1 MADKKISALTGA
13 STPLAGTEVLP
24 IVQGGATV
32 KVAVSDLTAGRAV
45 SASTYNGLTI
55 GNGASSGTNNV
66 VIGPSAGSGLTT
78 GSNNVI
84 VGGYSGAAAP
94 ISGSGSGRIVFSNG
108 AGTVLGSSTT
118 SGEWSFGQ
126 NAGVLS
132 GLNTTAVEAYAG
144 SLGWAALV
152 ATSGDS
158 TGAYTQLTWN
168 RGAAGDNL
176 FNAFYTEGTATLRG
190 AITYNRAGGLTVYGT
205 TSDQRLKKNIVDAGS
220 ALEKINSIRIR
231 SFDWIE
237 TNTGND
243 FGVIA
248 QELKAVAPE
257 CVVQGQDNEDG
268 SIKTPWNV
276 DTSALVPAL
285 IKSVQELNA
294 TIATMQAALKAAGVA
309 GF

>member
-1 MADKKISALTGA
+1 
-13 STPLAGTEVLP
+13 VL
-24 IVQGGATV
+24 
-32 KVAVSDLTAGRAV
+32 
-45 SASTYNGLTI
+45 
-55 GNGASSGTNNV
+55 
-66 VIGPSAGSGLTT
+66 
-78 GSNNVI
+78 
-84 VGGYSGAAAP
+84 
-94 ISGSGSGRIVFSNG
+94 SNG
-108 AGTVLGSSTT
+108 AGDILGSSS
-118 SGEWSFGQ
+118 SGGQWSFGQ

-132 GLNTTAVEAYAG
+132 GLNVTAVEAYAG
-144 SLGWAALV
+144 SLGWTALV

-168 RGAAGDNL
+168 RGTSGDNL
-176 FNAFYTEGTATLRG
+176 FNGFYTESTVGTAVNRG
-190 AITYNRAGGLTVYGT
+190 AITFNRAGGLTVYGT

-237 TNTGND
+237 TSNKSD

-248 QELKAVAPE
+248 QELEVVAPE
-257 CVVQGQDNEDG
+257 CVVRGQDNPDG
-268 SIKTPWNV
+268 SMKTPWNV

-294 TIATMQAALKAAGVA
+294 TIATMQAALKEAGVA

>member
-1 MADKKISALTGA
+1 
-13 STPLAGTEVLP
+13 LAGTEVLP
-24 IVQGGATV
+24 IVQSGATV

-45 SASTYNGLTI
+45 SALTYNGLTI

-78 GSNNVI
+78 GSSNVI

-94 ISGSGSGRIVFSNG
+94 ISASGSGQIVLSNG
-108 AGTVLGSSTT
+108 AGTVLGSSS
-118 SGEWSFGQ
+118 SGGQWAFGQ
-126 NAGVLS
+126 NAGILT
-132 GLNTTAVEAYAG
+132 GINTTAVEANAG
-144 SLGWAALV
+144 SAGWSGLV
-152 ATSGDS
+152 AINGDS

-168 RGAAGDNL
+168 RGTSGNNL
-176 FNAFYTEGTATLRG
+176 FNAFLTEATVGTAAVRG
-190 AITYNRAGGLTVYGT
+190 TITFNRAGGLTVYGT

-237 TNTGND
+237 TNTSND

-248 QELKAVAPE
+248 QELETVAPE
-257 CVVQGQDNEDG
+257 CVVPGQDNEDG
-268 SIKTPWNV
+268 SMKTPWNV

-285 IKSVQELNA
+285 VKSVQELNA
-294 TIATMQAALKAAGVA
+294 TIVSMQAALKAAGVA

>member
-1 MADKKISALTGA
+1 
-13 STPLAGTEVLP
+13 
-24 IVQGGATV
+24 
-32 KVAVSDLTAGRAV
+32 LTAGRAV

-78 GSNNVI
+78 GSSNVI
-84 VGGYSGAAAP
+84 IGGYSGTAAP
-94 ISGSGSGRIVFSNG
+94 ISATGTGQIVLSNG
-108 AGTVLGSSTT
+108 AGAVLGSSS
-118 SGEWSFGQ
+118 SGGQWTFGQ
-126 NAGVLS
+126 NSGVLS
-132 GLNTTAVEAYAG
+132 GLNVTAVEANA
-144 SLGWAALV
+144 SSSGWTGLTAI
-152 ATSGDS
+152 SNDS

-168 RGAAGDNL
+168 RGTSGNNL
-176 FNAFYTEGTATLRG
+176 FNGFYTESTVGAATNRG
-190 AITYNRAGGLTVYGT
+190 AISFNRAGGLTVYGT
-205 TSDQRLKKNIVDAGS
+205 TSDQRLKKNIVDADS

-231 SFDWIE
+231 SFDWVE
-237 TNTGND
+237 TSNKSD

-248 QELKAVAPE
+248 QELETVAPE
-257 CVVQGQDNEDG
+257 CVVRGQDNEDG
-268 SIKTPWNV
+268 SMKTPWNV